1 MNFDLDFYKGKKV
14 FVTGHTGF
22 KGSWLCKM
30 LANAGAIVTG
40 YSLNPP
46 TSPSLFEIAGIEQ
59 DVHSVIGD
67 IRDFKTLKAAFDE
80 AQPEMV
86 LHLAAQPIVRDSYK
100 DPAYTYETN
109 VMGTVN
115 ILECVRTSN
124 CVKSF
129 LNVTTD
135 KVYLN
140 KEWAW
145 GYRENEE
152 LDGLHS
158 NKLAFT
164 KVKKMS
170 LRMGAVLL
178 LFGSAFAL
186 LEQVFERKTLE
197 IGMLPNSVLMTLQQK
212 SWSHLWYLYILIG
225 IYLILIPLKRFIDN
239 SSNREI
245 CIFTA
250 ILIFGNFVIPTIN
263 IAFGTKIENYML
275 FTQYVTYVLLGYI
288 IGGLHAED
296 NGREKKAIDNITN
309 RGGVQ
314 LGLWLF
320 ASVIKIII
328 QYAAVMRCGEG
339 SALILGDRIF
349 TMIQALSV
357 FCLFKKYMDSIHVG
371 RLAKSI
377 SRCSFGIYLIHPFF
391 INLLYKMVDITPTN
405 FPLLGIGFAIPL
417 LWFIVFLL
425 SWGGTFIMLK
435 VPGINSLL

>member
-1 MNFDLDFYKGKKV
+1 MLFCQDKEIGVGAMERKRIEYID
-14 FVTGHTGF
+14 
-22 KGSWLCKM
+22 WLRIIS
-30 LANAGAIVTG
+30 AI
-40 YSLNPP
+40 
-46 TSPSLFEIAGIEQ
+46 A
-59 DVHSVIGD
+59 VIG
-67 IRDFKTLKAAFDE
+67 IHITMTQPNNYSVQEIGKSNYTILTCVYTLIQWAV
-80 AQPEMV
+80 PV
-86 LHLAAQPIVRDSYK
+86 
-100 DPAYTYETN
+100 
-109 VMGTVN
+109 
-115 ILECVRTSN
+115 
-124 CVKSF
+124 F
-129 LNVTTD
+129 LMISGN
-135 KVYLN
+135 L
-140 KEWAW
+140 
-145 GYRENEE
+145 
-152 LDGLHS
+152 LLHS

-296 NGREKKAIDNITN
+296 NGREKKAIDIITN

-314 LGLWLF
+314 RGLWLF

-391 INLLYKMVDITPTN
+391 INLLYKNGDITPTN

-435 VPGINSLL
+435 IPGLKDLL